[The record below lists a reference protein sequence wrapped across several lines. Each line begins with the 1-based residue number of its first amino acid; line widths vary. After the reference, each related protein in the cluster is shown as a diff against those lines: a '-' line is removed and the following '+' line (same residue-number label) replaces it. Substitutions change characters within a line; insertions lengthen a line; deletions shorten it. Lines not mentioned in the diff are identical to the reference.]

1 MTPLSTAA
9 VVLRTLGVLALAAV
23 ALGASATLFAL
34 RLAGLGRPRYR
45 Y

>member
-1 MTPLSTAA
+1 MSVVSTTSVA
-9 VVLRTLGVLALAAV
+9 LRTLGVVALAV
-23 ALGASATLFAL
+23 IALVASATLFAL